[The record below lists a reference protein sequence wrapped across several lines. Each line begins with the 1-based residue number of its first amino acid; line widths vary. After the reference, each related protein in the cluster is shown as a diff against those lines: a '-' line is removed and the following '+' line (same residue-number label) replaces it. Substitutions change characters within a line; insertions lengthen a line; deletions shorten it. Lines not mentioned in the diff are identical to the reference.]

1 MSARKI
7 LDDEWS
13 SAHTMPPF
21 EPADAASEIH
31 DNRDGFDGIEWGVII
46 WPLVALVLVI
56 IGAAV
61 AVLL

>member
-7 LDDEWS
+7 LDDEW
-13 SAHTMPPF
+13 AAAPTMPPF
-21 EPADAASEIH
+21 EAAHAASELDDH
-31 DNRDGFDGIEWGVII
+31 ANFDGIEYGVIL